1 MISKGFV
8 GLFAEPFTRATVG
21 SFVGVWLGGGYQV
34 EQVCPGPAAGNTTI
48 SIKEPSDVLWEQ
60 NLQFRVLNG
69 VTFSWAYLTLGRRV
83 IETSGLPDEGNILP
97 LEVLA
102 DLPGLVEV
110 VDQVNERRLDQLE
123 AEGLM

>member
-8 GLFAEPFTRATVG
+8 GLFPEPFTRATVG
-21 SFVGVWLGGGYQV
+21 AFVAIWLEAGYQV
-34 EQVCPGPAAGNTTI
+34 EQVCPGTQAGNTTI
-48 SIKEPSDVLWEQ
+48 SIKEPSDILWEE

-102 DLPGLVEV
+102 DLPGLQEAI
-110 VDQVNERRLDQLE
+110 DQVNERRLDQLE